1 MLESMYLLALIMAVV
16 EDALIVAGGLGTR
29 MYPVSAF
36 LPKESLPLVDIP
48 VLIHLAQEAKAA
60 GVKRIHIITSPNK
73 DLSPLLRDVSHLH
86 SNRSELDESLFSSFS
101 NIEISVH
108 VQKQQLGLGDAI
120 LTALDG
126 INGPFL
132 VLLGDNVIMDNHS
145 SSKDYVPSSASKL
158 LVECFQ
164 KNNLPCGAILPVLDE
179 ELSNYGVVELDGE
192 LIKNVVEKPQL
203 EFAPSNF
210 VLCGRY
216 LFTEDSKQLLNE
228 IYTVEK
234 YGELQSIELQKHWM
248 KGGGFI
254 GVRLDGFSWYDSGNP
269 YSWLQAQVD
278 HALQRTDL
286 SQQFLDWLKLR
297 IND

>member
-1 MLESMYLLALIMAVV
+1 MRHNKKIKIAVFP
-16 EDALIVAGGLGTR
+16 IAGMGTR
-29 MYPVSAF
+29 F
-36 LPKESLPLVDIP
+36 LPITKTISKEMLNILDKPLLDYAV
-48 VLIHLAQEAKAA
+48 QEAKAA
-60 GVKRIHIITSPNK
+60 GVKRIHIITSLNK

-86 SNRSELDESLFSSFS
+86 SNRPELDESLFSSFS
-101 NIEISVH
+101 NIQISLH

-145 SSKDYVPSSASKL
+145 SSKDYVPSNASKL

-164 KNNLPCGAILPVLDE
+164 KNNLPCGAILPVPDE
-179 ELSNYGVVELDGE
+179 ELSNYGVVELDGD
-192 LIKNVVEKPQL
+192 LIKNVFEKPEL
-203 EFAPSNF
+203 ELAPSNF

-216 LFTEDSKQLLNE
+216 LFTEDSRQLLNE

-248 KGGGFI
+248 KGDGFI

-286 SQQFLDWLKLR
+286 SHQFLDWLKSR

>member
-1 MLESMYLLALIMAVV
+1 MLESMCLLAGIMAVV

-36 LPKESLPLVDIP
+36 LSKESLPLVDIP
-48 VLIHLAQEAKAA
+48 VMIHLAQEAKAA

-73 DLSPLLRDVSHLH
+73 DLSPLLRDISHLH
-86 SNRSELDESLFSSFS
+86 SNRPELDENLFSSFS
-101 NIEISVH
+101 NIEIKVH
-108 VQKQQLGLGDAI
+108 IQKQQLGLGDAI
-120 LTALDG
+120 SCALDE
-126 INGPFL
+126 IAGPFL
-132 VLLGDNVIMDNHS
+132 VLLGDNIITDNHS
-145 SSKDYVPSSASKL
+145 STKDYIPSNASKL
-158 LVECFQ
+158 LVECYE
-164 KNNLPCGAILPVLDE
+164 KNSLPCGAILPVKDE
-179 ELSNYGVVELDGE
+179 DLSSYGVVELDGE
-192 LIKNVVEKPQL
+192 LIKNVVEKPEL
-203 EFAPSNF
+203 EFAPSNL

-216 LFTEDSKQLLNE
+216 LFTADSKQLLNE

-248 KGGGFI
+248 KGNGFI

-286 SQQFLDWLKLR
+286 SKQFSDWLKLR
-297 IND
+297 IKD

>member
-145 SSKDYVPSSASKL
+145 SSKDYVPSNASKL

-248 KGGGFI
+248 KGDGFI

>member
-1 MLESMYLLALIMAVV
+1 MLESMCLLALIMAVV

-29 MYPVSAF
+29 MYPVSTF

-86 SNRSELDESLFSSFS
+86 SNRPELDESLFSSFS
-101 NIEISVH
+101 NIDISVH

-120 LTALDG
+120 LTALDR

-145 SSKDYVPSSASKL
+145 SSKDYVPSNASKL

-164 KNNLPCGAILPVLDE
+164 KNNLPCGAILPVPDE
-179 ELSNYGVVELDGE
+179 ELSSYGVVELDGD

-248 KGGGFI
+248 KGDGFI

>member
-1 MLESMYLLALIMAVV
+1 MLESMCLLAPIMAVV

-36 LPKESLPLVDIP
+36 LSKESLPLVDIP

-73 DLSPLLRDVSHLH
+73 DLSPLLRDISHLH
-86 SNRSELDESLFSSFS
+86 SNRPELDENLFSSFS
-101 NIEISVH
+101 EIELKVH
-108 VQKQQLGLGDAI
+108 TQQHQLGLGDAI
-120 LTALDG
+120 SCALNE

-132 VLLGDNVIMDNHS
+132 VLLGDNIITDNHS
-145 SSKDYVPSSASKL
+145 SSKDYTPSTASKL
-158 LVECFQ
+158 LVECYE
-164 KNNLPCGAILPVLDE
+164 KNNLPCGAIMTVSDE

-192 LIKNVVEKPQL
+192 LITNVVEKPQL
-203 EFAPSNF
+203 DSAPSNL

-216 LFTEDSKQLLNE
+216 LFTADSKQLLNE
-228 IYTVEK
+228 TYTVEE

-248 KGGGFI
+248 NGVGFI
-254 GVRLDGFSWYDSGNP
+254 AVELEGFSWYDSGNP

-278 HALQRTDL
+278 HALQRTDF
-286 SQQFLDWLKLR
+286 SEQFSEWLKSR
-297 IND
+297 IQD

>member
-1 MLESMYLLALIMAVV
+1 MLESMYLLAVIMAVV

-60 GVKRIHIITSPNK
+60 GVKRIHIITSLNK

-86 SNRSELDESLFSSFS
+86 SNRPELDESLFSSFS
-101 NIEISVH
+101 NIQISLH

-145 SSKDYVPSSASKL
+145 SSKDYVPSNASKL

-164 KNNLPCGAILPVLDE
+164 KNNLPCGAILPVPDE
-179 ELSNYGVVELDGE
+179 ELSNYGVVELDGD
-192 LIKNVVEKPQL
+192 LIKNVFEKPEL
-203 EFAPSNF
+203 ELAPSNF

-216 LFTEDSKQLLNE
+216 LFTEDSRQLLNE

-248 KGGGFI
+248 KGDGFI

-286 SQQFLDWLKLR
+286 SHQFLDWLKSR